1 LKGNLEALLKKGG
14 CEKYTTKLL
23 AEAARLFA
31 GSHPH
36 VNTVMEGYGK
46 ISSQGGYVFTTEGYD
61 TVGGDLFCS
70 GAIFWHSVIA
80 SERNL
85 RTQHLT
91 P

>member
-1 LKGNLEALLKKGG
+1 LEALLKKGG

-61 TVGGDLFCS
+61 TVGGDLFAQGRSS
-70 GAIFWHSVIA
+70 GTVLLHQNGTFGHS
-80 SERNL
+80 
-85 RTQHLT
+85 T
-91 P
+91 